1 MAVLGEI
8 QDYQI
13 AASAVFVI
21 STLGL
26 VVNCLV
32 FLFVLR
38 IPSMANP
45 FGHLVTNQSIG
56 NVIHLCL
63 FSFYFS
69 PMVFFDIDAM
79 KKYSHYCGVFLIMS
93 FEVSLYTHTV
103 ISLNRFC
110 AICLPFRYRRIFT

>member
-1 MAVLGEI
+1 
-8 QDYQI
+8 
-13 AASAVFVI
+13 I

-69 PMVFFDIDAM
+69 PMVF
-79 KKYSHYCGVFLIMS
+79 L
-93 FEVSLYTHTV
+93 
-103 ISLNRFC
+103 
-110 AICLPFRYRRIFT
+110 